1 MDDNFSQMIQSVMS
15 DPEALKNIM
24 SMAQGLMSD
33 TGNTSSS
40 KADEEHHHENIEEDK
55 PSLASKLSHGNEQ
68 RIALN
73 SALRPYLSPQ
83 RQKSADSLIKMLKMM
98 KLADINKLF
107 N

>member
-33 TGNTSSS
+33 TSSS
-40 KADEEHHHENIEEDK
+40 PSGKADEIEHHEKDEEK
-55 PSLASKLSHGNEQ
+55 SALTSKLSHGNEQ
-68 RIALN
+68 RIALI

-98 KLADINKLF
+98 KLADVSKLF